1 MNTHQ
6 KVFLSG
12 AVAFGLVAAAFA
24 SSPAPSKAA
33 PTEVQM
39 EQVMIIG
46 HRSAAPVDVTFEQV
60 TVVGHR
66 SDLMAQSDRAP
77 ASKTAG

>member
-1 MNTHQ
+1 
-6 KVFLSG
+6 
-12 AVAFGLVAAAFA
+12 
-24 SSPAPSKAA
+24 
-33 PTEVQM
+33 M